1 MRTEQQGYVADP
13 SAIGESANWAKDY
26 RHEVSR
32 AVSEHPGSS
41 VLTAFGA
48 GFAIGLAIGISMA
61 VSSSMRSTPRSRA
74 EDLGHR
80 VLDALD
86 NYIPDSLQDRFG

>member
-1 MRTEQQGYVADP
+1 MRTEQQGYLSDP
-13 SAIGESANWAKDY
+13 SAIGESANWAENY

-32 AVSEHPGSS
+32 AVSENPSGT

-48 GFAIGLAIGISMA
+48 GFGIGLAIGISMA

-80 VLDALD
+80 VLDALH
-86 NYIPDSLQDRFG
+86 NYIPDSVQSRFG